1 MSYLKEL
8 KSRLLYKV
16 TSADEVNDLTRKI
29 ELMGD
34 VIVNVEYHSNA
45 RFVVSYLRKEDSEE
59 LEELRK
65 KEETQKAIVKSLVR
79 DVSKV
84 LTNTVSEDVYCKI
97 VNPSTG
103 EVGNQ
108 LSSIFLE
115 GVVDT
120 IQDIFRREGLYEVRT
135 SDGMSYILTRL

>member
-1 MSYLKEL
+1 MIYSKVL
-8 KSRLLYKV
+8 KSRLLYEV
-16 TSADEVNDLTRKI
+16 ASSAVVNDLVHELERK
-29 ELMGD
+29 GN
-34 VIVNVEYHSNA
+34 VIVNVEYHSNS

-103 EVGNQ
+103 EVDSK
-108 LSSIFLE
+108 LSSDFLE
-115 GVVDT
+115 GLVGN
-120 IQDIFRREGLYEVRT
+120 IQEIVRNNGSYEVVT
-135 SDGMSYILTRL
+135 CDGSSYVLTRL

>member
-1 MSYLKEL
+1 MSYSKVL

-16 TSADEVNDLTRKI
+16 TSSDEVNDFTRKM
-29 ELMGD
+29 ERLGH
-34 VIVNVEYHSNA
+34 VIVDIEYHSNA

-84 LTNTVSEDVYCKI
+84 LTNTVSEDVYCKV
-97 VNPSTG
+97 VNPATG
-103 EVGNQ
+103 EVDYK
-108 LSSIFLE
+108 LSSDLLE
-115 GVVDT
+115 GLVGN
-120 IQDIFRREGLYEVRT
+120 IREIVRSEGSYEVVVC
-135 SDGMSYILTRL
+135 DGESYVLTRL

>member
-1 MSYLKEL
+1 MSYSKEL

-16 TSADEVNDLTRKI
+16 TSADEINDLTREI
-29 ELMGD
+29 ERKGN
-34 VIVNVEYHSNA
+34 VILNVEYLSNS

-59 LEELRK
+59 LEKLRK
-65 KEETQKAIVKSLVR
+65 EEETKKAIVKSLVR

-103 EVGNQ
+103 EVSNQ
-108 LSSIFLE
+108 LSSTFLE

-120 IQDIFRREGLYEVRT
+120 IQDIFRSEGLYEVRT
-135 SDGMSYILTRL
+135 CDGMSYILTRL

>member
-1 MSYLKEL
+1 MSYSKVL

-16 TSADEVNDLTRKI
+16 TSADEVNDFTSKMERL
-29 ELMGD
+29 GH
-34 VIVNVEYHSNA
+34 VIVDVEYHSNA

-84 LTNTVSEDVYCKI
+84 LTNTVSEDVYCKV
-97 VNPSTG
+97 VNPATG
-103 EVGNQ
+103 EVDYK
-108 LSSIFLE
+108 LSSDLLE
-115 GVVDT
+115 GLVGN
-120 IQDIFRREGLYEVRT
+120 IREIIRGEGSYEVVVC
-135 SDGMSYILTRL
+135 DGESYVLTRL

>member
-16 TSADEVNDLTRKI
+16 TSSDEVNDFTRKM
-29 ELMGD
+29 ERLGH
-34 VIVNVEYHSNA
+34 VIVDVEYHSNA

-97 VNPSTG
+97 VNPATG
-103 EVGNQ
+103 EVSNQ
-108 LSSIFLE
+108 LSSSFLE

-135 SDGMSYILTRL
+135 SDGMSYVLTRL

>member
-1 MSYLKEL
+1 MSYSKVL

-16 TSADEVNDLTRKI
+16 TSSDEVNDFTRKM
-29 ELMGD
+29 ERLGH
-34 VIVNVEYHSNA
+34 VIVDVEYHSNA

-97 VNPSTG
+97 VNPATG
-103 EVGNQ
+103 EVSNQ
-108 LSSIFLE
+108 LSSSFLE

-120 IQDIFRREGLYEVRT
+120 IQDIFRSDGLYEVRT

>member
-1 MSYLKEL
+1 MSYSKEL

-16 TSADEVNDLTRKI
+16 TSADEINDLTRDI
-29 ELMGD
+29 GRLGN
-34 VIVNVEYHSNA
+34 VIVNVEYHSNS

-59 LEELRK
+59 LEKLRK
-65 KEETQKAIVKSLVR
+65 EEETKKAIVKSLVR

-103 EVGNQ
+103 EVSNQ
-108 LSSIFLE
+108 LSSTFLE

-120 IQDIFRREGLYEVRT
+120 IQDIFRSDGLYEVRT
-135 SDGMSYILTRL
+135 CDGMSYILTRL

>member
-1 MSYLKEL
+1 MSYPKAL

-16 TSADEVNDLTRKI
+16 TSADEVNNLTRKI

-97 VNPSTG
+97 VNPATG
-103 EVGNQ
+103 EVSNQ

-120 IQDIFRREGLYEVRT
+120 IQDIFRSEGLYEVRT
-135 SDGMSYILTRL
+135 CDGMSYILTRL

>member
-1 MSYLKEL
+1 MSYSKVL

-16 TSADEVNDLTRKI
+16 TSSDEVNDFTHKMERL
-29 ELMGD
+29 GN
-34 VIVNVEYHSNA
+34 VIMNVEYHSNA
-45 RFVVSYLRKEDSEE
+45 RFVVSYLRNEDSEE
-59 LEELRK
+59 LEQLRK
-65 KEETQKAIVKSLVR
+65 EEETKKAIVKSLVR

-97 VNPSTG
+97 VNPATG
-103 EVGNQ
+103 EVSNQ
-108 LSSIFLE
+108 LSSSFLE

>member
-1 MSYLKEL
+1 MSYLQEL

-34 VIVNVEYHSNA
+34 VIVNVEYHSNS
-45 RFVVSYLRKEDSEE
+45 RFVVSYLRKEDSEA
-59 LEELRK
+59 LEKLRK
-65 KEETQKAIVKSLVR
+65 EEEAQKAVVKSLVR

-103 EVGNQ
+103 EVSNQ
-108 LSSIFLE
+108 LSSSFLE
-115 GVVDT
+115 GLVGN
-120 IQDIFRREGLYEVRT
+120 IQEIVRNNGSYEVVT
-135 SDGMSYILTRL
+135 CDGSSYVLTRL

>member
-1 MSYLKEL
+1 MSYSKEL
-8 KSRLLYKV
+8 KSRLLYNV
-16 TSADEVNDLTRKI
+16 TSAEEVNDFTRKM
-29 ELMGD
+29 ELMGH
-34 VIVNVEYHSNA
+34 VIVNVEYHSNS

-59 LEELRK
+59 LEKLRNE
-65 KEETQKAIVKSLVR
+65 EETKKAIVKSLVR

-84 LTNTVSEDVYCKI
+84 LTNTISEDVYCKI

-108 LSSIFLE
+108 LSSSFLE

-120 IQDIFRREGLYEVRT
+120 IQDIFRSDGLYEVRT
-135 SDGMSYILTRL
+135 CDGMSYILTRL

>member
-1 MSYLKEL
+1 MSYSKVL

-16 TSADEVNDLTRKI
+16 VSSDEVNDFTRKM
-29 ELMGD
+29 ERLGH
-34 VIVNVEYHSNA
+34 VIVDVEYHSNA

-65 KEETQKAIVKSLVR
+65 KEETQKEIVKSLVR

-103 EVGNQ
+103 EVDSK
-108 LSSIFLE
+108 LSSDFLE
-115 GVVDT
+115 GLVGN
-120 IQDIFRREGLYEVRT
+120 IQEIVRNNGSYEVVT
-135 SDGMSYILTRL
+135 CDGSSYVLTRL

>member
-1 MSYLKEL
+1 MSYSKVL

-34 VIVNVEYHSNA
+34 VIVNVEYHPNS
-45 RFVVSYLRKEDSEE
+45 RFVVSYLRKEDSEA
-59 LEELRK
+59 LEKLRK
-65 KEETQKAIVKSLVR
+65 EEEAQKAIVKSLVR

-84 LTNTVSEDVYCKI
+84 LTNTVSEDIYCKI

-103 EVGNQ
+103 EVSNQ
-108 LSSIFLE
+108 LSSNFLE
-115 GVVDT
+115 GVVDN
-120 IQDIFRREGLYEVRT
+120 IQDIFRSDGLYEVRT
-135 SDGMSYILTRL
+135 SDGMSHILTRL

>member
-1 MSYLKEL
+1 MSYSKVL

-16 TSADEVNDLTRKI
+16 TSSDEVNDFTRKM
-29 ELMGD
+29 ERLGH
-34 VIVNVEYHSNA
+34 VIVDVEYHSNA

-97 VNPSTG
+97 VNPATG
-103 EVGNQ
+103 EVSNQ
-108 LSSIFLE
+108 LSSNFLE

>member
-1 MSYLKEL
+1 MSYSKVL

-16 TSADEVNDLTRKI
+16 TSADEINDLTREI
-29 ELMGD
+29 ERKGN
-34 VIVNVEYHSNA
+34 VIVNVEYLSNS

-59 LEELRK
+59 LEKLRK
-65 KEETQKAIVKSLVR
+65 EEETKKAIVKSLVR

-103 EVGNQ
+103 EVSNQ
-108 LSSIFLE
+108 LSSTFLE

-120 IQDIFRREGLYEVRT
+120 IQDIFRSDGLYEVRT
-135 SDGMSYILTRL
+135 CDGMSYILTRL

>member
-16 TSADEVNDLTRKI
+16 TSADGINDLTREI
-29 ELMGD
+29 IRLGN
-34 VIVNVEYHSNA
+34 VIVNVEYHSNS

-59 LEELRK
+59 LEKLRK
-65 KEETQKAIVKSLVR
+65 KEENQKAVVKSLVR

-84 LTNTVSEDVYCKI
+84 LTNTISEDVYCKI

-103 EVGNQ
+103 EVSNQ

-115 GVVDT
+115 GVVDI
-120 IQDIFRREGLYEVRT
+120 IQDIFRSDGLYEVRT
-135 SDGMSYILTRL
+135 CDGMSYILTRL

>member
-1 MSYLKEL
+1 MSYSKVL

-16 TSADEVNDLTRKI
+16 VSSDEVNDFTSKMERL
-29 ELMGD
+29 GH

-84 LTNTVSEDVYCKI
+84 LTNTVSEDVYCRI

-103 EVGNQ
+103 EVDSK
-108 LSSIFLE
+108 LSSDFLE
-115 GVVDT
+115 GLVGN
-120 IQDIFRREGLYEVRT
+120 IQEIVRNNGSYEVVT
-135 SDGMSYILTRL
+135 CDGSSYVLTRL

>member
-1 MSYLKEL
+1 MSYSKVL

-16 TSADEVNDLTRKI
+16 TSADEVNDLTREI
-29 ELMGD
+29 ERKGN
-34 VIVNVEYHSNA
+34 VIVNVEYLSNS

-59 LEELRK
+59 LEKLRK
-65 KEETQKAIVKSLVR
+65 EEETKKAIVKSLVR

-103 EVGNQ
+103 EVSNQ
-108 LSSIFLE
+108 LSSTFLE

-120 IQDIFRREGLYEVRT
+120 IQDIFRSDGLYEVRT
-135 SDGMSYILTRL
+135 CDGMSYILTRL

>member
-1 MSYLKEL
+1 MSYPKVL

-16 TSADEVNDLTRKI
+16 TSADEINDLVHELKRK
-29 ELMGD
+29 GN
-34 VIVNVEYHSNA
+34 VIVNVEYHSNS
-45 RFVVSYLRKEDSEE
+45 RFVVSYLRSEDNEE
-59 LEELRK
+59 LEKLRK
-65 KEETQKAIVKSLVR
+65 EEETKKSIVKSLVR

-84 LTNTVSEDVYCKI
+84 LTKTVSEDVYCKI

-103 EVGNQ
+103 EVSNQ

-120 IQDIFRREGLYEVRT
+120 IQDIFRSDGLYEVRT

>member
-1 MSYLKEL
+1 MSYSKEL

-16 TSADEVNDLTRKI
+16 TSADEVNDFTSKMERL
-29 ELMGD
+29 GH
-34 VIVNVEYHSNA
+34 VIMNVEYHSNS

-65 KEETQKAIVKSLVR
+65 KEENQKAIVKSLVR

-97 VNPSTG
+97 VNSATG
-103 EVGNQ
+103 EVSNQ

-115 GVVDT
+115 GVVDN
-120 IQDIFRREGLYEVRT
+120 IKNISRN
-135 SDGMSYILTRL
+135 DGPYKIYTCDGFSYVLTRL

>member
-1 MSYLKEL
+1 MSYSKVL

-16 TSADEVNDLTRKI
+16 TSSDEVNDFTRKM
-29 ELMGD
+29 ERLGH
-34 VIVNVEYHSNA
+34 VIVDVEYHSNA

-97 VNPSTG
+97 VNPSTS
-103 EVGNQ
+103 EVSNQ
-108 LSSIFLE
+108 LSSNFLE
-115 GVVDT
+115 GVVDN
-120 IQDIFRREGLYEVRT
+120 IQDIFRSDGLYEVRT

>member
-1 MSYLKEL
+1 MSYSKVL

-16 TSADEVNDLTRKI
+16 VSSDEVNDFTSKMERL
-29 ELMGD
+29 GH

-65 KEETQKAIVKSLVR
+65 KEETKKAIVKSLVR

-84 LTNTVSEDVYCKI
+84 LTNTVSEDVYCRI

-103 EVGNQ
+103 EVDSK
-108 LSSIFLE
+108 LSSDFLE
-115 GVVDT
+115 GLVGN
-120 IQDIFRREGLYEVRT
+120 IQEIVRNNGSYEVVT
-135 SDGMSYILTRL
+135 CDGSSYVLTRL

>member
-1 MSYLKEL
+1 MSYSKVL

-16 TSADEVNDLTRKI
+16 TSADEVNDLTREI
-29 ELMGD
+29 ERKGN
-34 VIVNVEYHSNA
+34 VIVNVEYLSNS

-59 LEELRK
+59 LEKLRK
-65 KEETQKAIVKSLVR
+65 EEETKKAIVKSLVR

-103 EVGNQ
+103 EVSNQ
-108 LSSIFLE
+108 LSSSFLE
-115 GVVDT
+115 GVVDN
-120 IQDIFRREGLYEVRT
+120 IQDIFRSDELYEVRT